1 MSQSFFLFFSYVFF
15 IAHSLLV
22 FQKKKSNFPI
32 CAFNDIKI
40 VQFGL
45 KYEEDMGFEITKGLE
60 LFFSKIMKRNIRVL
74 FLFFFALS
82 SL

>member
-1 MSQSFFLFFSYVFF
+1 LKQNDTILFLFFFLCFLHCSFAFGV
-15 IAHSLLV
+15 S
-22 FQKKKSNFPI
+22 KKKSNFPI

-60 LFFSKIMKRNIRVL
+60 LFFSKIMKQKY
-74 FLFFFALS
+74 
-82 SL
+82 